1 MRNYK
6 RGVRIVL
13 VLHINRLADKSM
25 QARKETMGILIKDQR
40 GQIYFKLKGSSITWL
55 GNLCVSLCMF
65 QAFLECFCLPR
76 LAWHLIVW
84 APRRDAN

>member
-40 GQIYFKLKGSSITWL
+40 GQIYFKLKGTSITCL
-55 GNLCVSLCMF
+55 GNLCLSVHVSGISRML
-65 QAFLECFCLPR
+65 LSPSTCLDLPG
-76 LAWHLIVW
+76 I
-84 APRRDAN
+84 

>member
-13 VLHINRLADKSM
+13 VLHINRLANKSM
-25 QARKETMGILIKDQR
+25 QAPKETMGILIKDQR

-55 GNLCVSLCMF
+55 GNLCACFRHFSN
-65 QAFLECFCLPR
+65 AFVFPALPR
-76 LAWHLIVW
+76 HALPAI
-84 APRRDAN
+84 